1 MQKIRRTK
9 VVEGTTIPGI
19 INNGGHY
26 FYIHVDVY
34 EDGMVNCWELV
45 DLNGLREK
53 LKSGWLTPSMPTG
66 ETLSVHGLGNYT
78 VQAATWNYEVD
89 GYYNAVEHKVRALN
103 PTFENIYQVTTAQK
117 QLRESRK
124 VIDSPS
130 AVPFLVEREL
140 FYQTIDGS
148 VFSIFMKVEQQHY
161 LVPMAVYKNGEVVC
175 YVPGRDIHFRIEE
188 ISDWFTEQTFCTEL
202 SEPTSVILPELG
214 EVTLSDGGY
223 AAALE
228 DKRDEL
234 IDSHKKLNGVKTSF
248 EECREAYYQY
258 LEDPREYYRQ
268 ALKEKY
274 ERVPEHERMYLGDM
288 DSKDWDYQRIIY
300 RPDEK
305 REV

>member
-1 MQKIRRTK
+1 MDEPIVMASGRTAD
-9 VVEGTTIPGI
+9 VLVLDE
-19 INNGGHY
+19 H
-26 FYIHVDVY
+26 HV
-34 EDGMVNCWELV
+34 L
-45 DLNGLREK
+45 K
-53 LKSGWLTPSMPTG
+53 LFHATVSGQSIQDEFAIG
-66 ETLSVHGLGNYT
+66 E
-78 VQAATWNYEVD
+78 
-89 GYYNAVEHKVRALN
+89 R
-103 PTFENIYQVTTAQK
+103 ENIYQVTTAQK
-117 QLRESRK
+117 QLQQSRK
-124 VIDSPS
+124 VVDSPR

-140 FYQTIDGS
+140 FYQTVDGS
-148 VFSIFMKVEQQHY
+148 VFSIFMKVEQQYY

-188 ISDWFTEQTFCTEL
+188 VSDWFTEQTFFTEL
-202 SEPTSVILPELG
+202 NEPTSVILPELG

-223 AAALE
+223 AAALA